1 MIMAASQLELI
12 FNQMTLLSPDDLVK
26 LIKAAAVVLEQKYE
40 LMSAASDAEGIDLQ
54 ALGVDQAQA
63 AELRA
68 SLSGDMKGA
77 VVDWSE
83 REQ

>member
-1 MIMAASQLELI
+1 MAASQLELI